1 MGKASDFG
9 LLIIRLGVGAAVASH
24 GAQKLFG
31 SFGGGGIKG
40 TGAFFDSAGFVPGER
55 NAQFAG
61 LAEFGGG
68 ALLALGLAT
77 GPAGAAVAGNM
88 AVASTTHAENGFF
101 NMGGG
106 YELPATYGLI
116 GAAVALAGPGTWS
129 LDALTRHKLNKPWM
143 RLFALAGAGASA
155 YYLIDQRQRVLAD
168 RALSAPAA
176 EAAADAAEAPQAT
189 EAETPQATEG

>member
-1 MGKASDFG
+1 MSKASDFG
-9 LLIIRLGVGAAVASH
+9 LLIIRLGVGAAVAAH

-55 NAQFAG
+55 NAQLSG
-61 LAEFGGG
+61 LAELGGG

-77 GPAGAAVAGNM
+77 GPAGAALAGNM
-88 AVASTTHAENGFF
+88 AVASSTHAENGFF

-106 YELPATYGLI
+106 YELPATYGLV
-116 GAAVALAGPGTWS
+116 GAAVALGGPGTWS
-129 LDALTRHKLNKPWM
+129 LDALKRHRLNKPWM
-143 RLFALAGAGASA
+143 RLFALASAGGSA
-155 YYLIDQRQRVLAD
+155 YYLIDQRQKLLAD
-168 RALSAPAA
+168 RGASASAA

-189 EAETPQATEG
+189 VSETPQATES

>member
-1 MGKASDFG
+1 MSKASDLG
-9 LLIIRLGVGAAVASH
+9 LLIIRVGVGAACAAH

-40 TGAFFDSAGFVPGER
+40 TGAFFDSAGFVPGEL
-55 NAQFAG
+55 NAQLGG

-88 AVASTTHAENGFF
+88 VVASSTHAENGFF

-106 YELPATYGLI
+106 YELPATYGLV
-116 GAAVALAGPGTWS
+116 GAAVALGGPGTWS
-129 LDALTRHKLNKPWM
+129 LDALTRQKWNKPWM
-143 RLFALAGAGASA
+143 RLFALASAGASA
-155 YYLIDQRQRVLAD
+155 YYVMGQRQKVLTD
-168 RALSAPAA
+168 RSASAPAA
-176 EAAADAAEAPQAT
+176 EPAADAAEAPQAT
-189 EAETPQATEG
+189 VSETPQATEG

>member
-129 LDALTRHKLNKPWM
+129 LDALTRQKLNKPWM

-189 EAETPQATEG
+189 EAQTPQATEG